1 MATDT
6 ITHETVSQ
14 LVEAGAIR
22 AAHVVG
28 QKGGW
33 GVLFEYGMTERPLA
47 AQRGNVRVFKRFE
60 TIVSYLRE
68 MGIVQ
73 FDVDAAQ
80 YDPAAPLSAKSQSK
94 SERAREQMRAA
105 HEAAAYDKWFRAE
118 VGKALAEADDPATP
132 KVAQAD
138 VMAVLQSG
146 DTAALR
152 ALAKGK
158 PAAKPKRK
166 AHA

>member
-33 GVLFEYGMTERPLA
+33 GVLFKYGMTERPLA

-60 TIVSYLRE
+60 AIVSYLRE

-73 FDVDAAQ
+73 FDVDATQ
-80 YDPAAPLSAKSQSK
+80 YDPNAPLSARSQSNA
-94 SERAREQMRAA
+94 ERAREQMKAA
-105 HEAAAYDKWFRAE
+105 HQAAAYDKWFRAE
-118 VGKALAEADDPATP
+118 IGAALVEADDPATV
-132 KVAQAD
+132 KVEHGD
-138 VMAVLQSG
+138 VTTALRSG

-152 ALAKGK
+152 ALAGK
-158 PAAKPKRK
+158 PAGKTKRK